1 MKSDSTRKDDYFLV
15 PNFDALHEA
24 EQEYRKTNKEDIRK
38 FLSFWQEAYDLWKQ
52 KYSPYEMKYIEETV
66 KIRKKLIEKFG
77 FRT

>member
-1 MKSDSTRKDDYFLV
+1 MKPDSPYFLV
-15 PNFDALHEA
+15 PNYAALHEA
-24 EQEYRKTNKEDIRK
+24 EQEYRKANKEDIRQ

-66 KIRKKLIEKFG
+66 KTRKKLIEKFG